1 MGLQFYNTLTRRKE
15 EFVPLDPAGRKVT
28 LYTCGPTVYN
38 YAHIGNFRTYVFED
52 LLRRYLEYRG
62 FEVTHVMNITD
73 VEDKIID
80 AVRKEKLPLEE
91 LTTRYAN
98 AFFEDRDALN
108 IKPAHQYPRATAHLD
123 DMFRLIEKLMAKGI
137 AYRSEDGSI
146 YYSIAKFPTY
156 GQLAHIRVDE
166 LKAGAR
172 VKHDEYEKEILAD
185 FALWKAWDEKDGD
198 VKWDSPWGPGRPGW
212 HIECSA
218 MSMKC
223 LGEQIDIHCG
233 GVDNIFPHHQN
244 EIAQSEPCT
253 GKQFVRYWIHSA
265 HLQVDGKKMS
275 KSLGNYYTLRDLLD
289 KGWTGREVRYALISA
304 HYHEQLNFTF
314 DGLQA
319 ARSAMQRIDEFLLKL
334 QEVAGL
340 PATKF
345 EPLLRFRVEFDTKM
359 DDDLNI
365 SGALGAVFDFIR
377 LANRKLVEESLQPS
391 EARNILEEWREI
403 DQVLGLGMTPRSAVP
418 AEVRQLVEER
428 QAARKARN
436 FQRSDEIR
444 DQLAK
449 QGWVIEDT
457 PKGPRAKR
465 TG

>member
-15 EFVPLDPAGRKVT
+15 EFVPLDPGGRKVT

-52 LLRRYLEYRG
+52 LLRRYLEYKG

-233 GVDNIFPHHQN
+233 GVDNIFR
-244 EIAQSEPCT
+244 T
-253 GKQFVRYWIHSA
+253 TRT
-265 HLQVDGKKMS
+265 
-275 KSLGNYYTLRDLLD
+275 KS
-289 KGWTGREVRYALISA
+289 
-304 HYHEQLNFTF
+304 
-314 DGLQA
+314 
-319 ARSAMQRIDEFLLKL
+319 
-334 QEVAGL
+334 
-340 PATKF
+340 
-345 EPLLRFRVEFDTKM
+345 
-359 DDDLNI
+359 
-365 SGALGAVFDFIR
+365 
-377 LANRKLVEESLQPS
+377 
-391 EARNILEEWREI
+391 
-403 DQVLGLGMTPRSAVP
+403 
-418 AEVRQLVEER
+418 
-428 QAARKARN
+428 
-436 FQRSDEIR
+436 
-444 DQLAK
+444 
-449 QGWVIEDT
+449 
-457 PKGPRAKR
+457 PRASPAPASNS
-465 TG
+465 